1 MKTFKYVIFL
11 LLVLPVFL
19 FSCSKPDYDV
29 IIRNGMIYDGSGGAP
44 AKADLAI
51 SGDSIAAIGDLS
63 GKKGVKEIDAGG
75 LAVAPGFI
83 NMLSWATESLI
94 EDGRSQSDIRQGVT
108 LEVMGE
114 GSSMGP
120 LNKVMKEEMTEGQDD
135 IKYDVSW
142 TSLDGYLRFLE
153 EKGVSTNIASFIGQ
167 GTVREYVIGLTNR
180 PATPGEMKQ
189 MKQLVRLAMQEGA
202 LGLASALIY
211 VPGTFA
217 STEELIELAK
227 VVAEYDGLYIS
238 HIRDEND
245 YLLEAVDELI
255 RISRESGCRAE
266 IYHFKAGGKENWAK
280 LDKAIKK
287 IEQAKMEGLRI
298 TADMYNYPASATGL
312 NTVEP
317 TWAREGGH
325 NAEVERISNPEIRK
339 KILKEIDFPCS
350 PDSILLVGFTNDS
363 LKYLTGKSLA
373 EVARLRGTSL
383 ENTVLDLIVDDDSRI
398 GSVFFT
404 MSESNVHKKIALPWM
419 SFCSDAGSLA
429 PEGNFLKTNPH
440 PRAYGSFARLLG
452 KYVREEHV
460 IPLEEAIRR
469 LTSFP
474 ASNLKIIKRGSL
486 QTGYFADIVVFD
498 PETITDHATF
508 TNPHQYATGMVHVF
522 VNGQQVLKDGEH
534 TGVFPGRVVR
544 GPGYSGSV
552 PR

>member
-1 MKTFKYVIFL
+1 MKPSKHLLFL
-11 LLVLPVFL
+11 LLALPVFL
-19 FSCSKPDYDV
+19 FSCSRPDYDV
-29 IIRNGMIYDGSGGAP
+29 IIRNGMVYDGSGGAP
-44 AKADLAI
+44 FKADLAI
-51 SGDSIAAIGDLS
+51 SADTIAAIGDLS
-63 GKKGVKEIDAGG
+63 GKKGAEEIEAGG

-94 EDGRSQSDIRQGVT
+94 KDGRSQSDIRQGVT

-120 LNKVMKEEMTEGQDD
+120 LNEVMKEEMVKEQGDTNY
-135 IKYDVSW
+135 KVPW

-153 EKGVSTNIASFIGQ
+153 EKGVSTNVASFIGQ

-180 PATPGEMKQ
+180 EATPAEIGQ
-189 MKQLVRLAMQEGA
+189 MKQLVRQAMKEGA
-202 LGLASALIY
+202 PGLASALIY

-245 YLLEAVDELI
+245 YLTEAVDELI
-255 RISRESGCRAE
+255 RIARESGCRTE
-266 IYHFKAGGKENWAK
+266 IYHFKAGGKDNWGK
-280 LDKAIKK
+280 LDIAIEK
-287 IEQAKMEGLRI
+287 IEQARKEGLQI

-317 TWAREGGH
+317 VWAREGGH
-325 NAEVERISNPEIRK
+325 NAEVERIQNPEIRK
-339 KILKEIDFPCS
+339 KILEEIDFPCS
-350 PDSILLVGFTNDS
+350 PDSILLVGFSNDS
-363 LKYLTGKSLA
+363 LKYLTGKSLS

-404 MSESNVHKKIALPWM
+404 MSESNVRKKIALPWM
-419 SFCSDAGSLA
+419 SFCSDAGSIA
-429 PEGNFLKTNPH
+429 PEGSFLKTNPH

-452 KYVREEHV
+452 KYVREEGV

-469 LTSFP
+469 LTLFP
-474 ASNLKIIKRGSL
+474 ASNLKIRKRGAL
-486 QTGYFADIVVFD
+486 RAGYYADIVVFD

-508 TNPHQYATGMVHVF
+508 SNPHQYATGMIHVF
-522 VNGQQVLKDGEH
+522 VNGQQVLKEGEH
-534 TGVFPGRVVR
+534 TGALPGRVVR
-544 GPGYSGSV
+544 GPGYSSTG
-552 PR
+552 PH

>member
-1 MKTFKYVIFL
+1 MKPAKFLIFL
-11 LLVLPVFL
+11 LLALSVFM
-19 FSCSKPDYDV
+19 FSCSQPDYDV

-44 AKADLAI
+44 FKADLAI
-51 SGDSIAAIGDLS
+51 SADTIAAIGDLS
-63 GKKGVKEIDAGG
+63 GKKGTEEIDADG
-75 LAVAPGFI
+75 LAVVPGFI

-94 EDGRSQSDIRQGVT
+94 KDGRSQSDIRQGVT

-120 LNKVMKEEMTEGQDD
+120 LNDRMKEDMKKGQSDTKFE
-135 IKYDVSW
+135 ISW

-167 GTVREYVIGLTNR
+167 GTVREYVIGLNNR
-180 PATPGEMKQ
+180 EATPEEMEQ
-189 MKQLVRLAMQEGA
+189 MKQLVRQAMQKGA
-202 LGLASALIY
+202 TGLASALIY

-255 RISRESGCRAE
+255 RIARESGCRTE
-266 IYHFKAGGKENWAK
+266 IYHFKAGGKKNWGK
-280 LDKAIKK
+280 LDMAIQK
-287 IEQAKMEGLRI
+287 IEQARKEGLQI

-325 NAEVERISNPEIRK
+325 NAEVERIKDPVIRK

-350 PDSILLVGFTNDS
+350 PDSILLVGFSNDS

-373 EVARLRGTSL
+373 EVALLRGTSL

-404 MSESNVHKKIALPWM
+404 MSEDNVRKKIALPWM
-419 SFCSDAGSLA
+419 SFCSDAGSIA
-429 PEGNFLKTNPH
+429 PEGSFLKTNPH

-452 KYVREEHV
+452 KYVREEGI
-460 IPLEEAIRR
+460 IPLEEAVRR

-474 ASNLKIIKRGSL
+474 ASNLNIRKRGTL
-486 QTGYFADIVVFD
+486 KTGYYADVVVFN

-508 TNPHQYATGMVHVF
+508 SNPHQYATGMVHVF

-534 TGVFPGRVVR
+534 TGALPGRVVR
-544 GPGYSGSV
+544 GPGYSGTR
-552 PR
+552 PH